1 MNTLLKPQLHKH
13 SFIMRLLFSFYRK
26 IAIKYIRE
34 HKKWY
39 LEEANK
45 KWEDKDYRRKCLEN
59 AIIYENTIMQ
69 ITIESV
75 TEDYNKTVLN
85 AL

>member
-1 MNTLLKPQLHKH
+1 MNTPQKPQLHKH
-13 SFIMRLLFSFYRK
+13 SVIMRLLFSFYRK
-26 IAIKYIRE
+26 MALKYIRE
-34 HKKWY
+34 YKDWY

-45 KWEDKDYRRKCLEN
+45 KWEDKEYRRKCLEN

-69 ITIESV
+69 ITIESA
-75 TEDYNKTVLN
+75 TEDYNKAVLN

>member
-1 MNTLLKPQLHKH
+1 MNTPLKPQLHKH
-13 SFIMRLLFSFYRK
+13 SVIMRLLFPFYRRM
-26 IAIKYIRE
+26 ALKYIRE
-34 HKKWY
+34 YRNWY

-45 KWEDKDYRRKCLEN
+45 KWEDKEYRRKCLES

-69 ITIESV
+69 ITLESA
-75 TEDYNKTVLN
+75 TEDYNKAVLN